1 MGAIKQFEKMGAI
14 KQYEKDIHIMIHDY
28 KQNYFSINTTN
39 NLDKTIDDAFTH
51 LTKIKTK
58 IEHSFNLKL
67 PPLLSLFYINNKR
80 KIKADIQYQKELS
93 VRTQCLKK
101 NNTIFI
107 DPNHKFDTLGFNN
120 VPWIQFDFIGVNL
133 GTYNITFP
141 PDFTGFGIL
150 YDFEELP
157 NKEFNYEIEE
167 KKLVI
172 SGTKCG
178 EPIKIIE
185 DKYIHAPGDIYDGDD
200 NDGLLNIGPYE
211 FTVQFYTGE
220 VTLTVTGDFSNV
232 SYYIKDKGYMGGNKR
247 LKFSEVCLKHG

>member
-1 MGAIKQFEKMGAI
+1 MGAIKL
-14 KQYEKDIHIMIHDY
+14 YEKDIHIMIHNY
-28 KQNYFSINTTN
+28 KQNYFLIKATDK
-39 NLDKTIDDAFTH
+39 LDKTIDDAFTH

-80 KIKADIQYQKELS
+80 KIRDGKQYQREMEVK
-93 VRTQCLKK
+93 TQCLKY

-107 DPNHKFDTLGFNN
+107 DTNQEFDTLGFND
-120 VPWIQFDFIGVNL
+120 VPRIQFKYIGVNI

-150 YDFEELP
+150 YDFEEFP
-157 NKEFNYEIEE
+157 NKEFNYETEE
-167 KKLVI
+167 KKIII

-185 DKYIHAPGDIYDGDD
+185 DKYIHAPGDLYDGDD
-200 NDGLLNIGPYE
+200 NDYLLNIGPYE